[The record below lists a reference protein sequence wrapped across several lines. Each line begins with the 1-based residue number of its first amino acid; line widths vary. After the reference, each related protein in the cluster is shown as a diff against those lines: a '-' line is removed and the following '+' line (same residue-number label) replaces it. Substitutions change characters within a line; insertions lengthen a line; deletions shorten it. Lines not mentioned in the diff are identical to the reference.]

1 MTALTISHLTHRYGK
16 TLALD
21 DLSLTLPRGLTVGLI
36 GPDGVGKSTLLALI
50 AGVRRIQS
58 GELHVLGGDM
68 RKPADR
74 QALSHRIAYM
84 PQGLGR
90 NLYPTLS
97 VYENIDF
104 HARLFGLPAR
114 ERRARIQRLLDATGL
129 APFPDRATGKLS
141 GGMKQKASLCCALV
155 HSPDLLILDEPTTGV
170 DPLSRRQFW
179 ALVADLQRETA
190 GMTVLVAT
198 AYIEEAE
205 PFAQLWAMDAGKL
218 LVNAPTREVMAGHAN
233 LEEAYIRLLPPEK
246 QQGTG
251 GLDLTPF
258 VADPRLPPAIEA
270 HGLTKRFGDF
280 TSVDNV
286 SFTIQQGEI
295 FGFLGSNGCG
305 KSTTMKMLT
314 GLLQATSGTAEL
326 LGAPVD
332 AGSVATR
339 MRVGYM
345 SQAFSLYEE
354 LTVRQNLAL
363 HARLYRLGARSKAA
377 IKEGLEQFDLVDV
390 ADTKPA
396 ALPLGIRQ
404 RLQLAAACLHRPEV
418 LILDEP
424 TSGVD
429 PAARDMFWRHL
440 LRMSREDKITIFVTT
455 HFMNEAARCDRIS
468 FMHQGRVLAVGTPA
482 ELVAQ
487 YQAPNLEEA
496 FVQYLLL
503 DEAAQKEKA
512 GEMATT
518 AQSPAVL
525 PPPLQR
531 SAAGEGWGG
540 GSVRTSS
547 ADVETSSATTA
558 NEPPTAAPSPTE
570 LPPPPVGEGGG
581 GGSKK
586 SSVASFMSAET
597 ASTTEEGLEGGS
609 EHAPTTNAGLHS
621 DTESAPPQGVNPS
634 LPPPRPSPTGGGGFT
649 VEESASAE
657 AAATLPPPQP
667 SPTGG
672 GGLTVEEGT
681 SDSTISD
688 NEPPAITAGDTPTAA
703 QSSTDLPP
711 PQPSPAADA
720 SASCEGGGYTA
731 TESAT
736 ANEPPAIIADDTPTA
751 AQSPTVLPPPSQRSA
766 AGEGWGGSS
775 ARISSA
781 DVETSSATTANE
793 PPTAAPSPA
802 ELPPPPVGEGGGGGS
817 KQSSAASFQSLRGWL
832 ATIRTFAI
840 REGKELL
847 RDHVRTFFALFGPVI
862 LMTAVTWGVS
872 FDVGNLAFAVRDRD
886 QSAESRAIV
895 EYFAGSSQFHQLPP
909 LAADADIDAALE
921 SSSAKM
927 IIDIPPSFGRDL
939 LRGARPEIGFYLDGA
954 ESFNASNL
962 TGYIASILGDYAR
975 DQAHAHGIRLPPDA
989 AQLVP
994 RFRYNPDF
1002 KSILAIAPGVLMLAL
1017 SLFPAMMAA
1026 VGVVREREIGSI
1038 ANFYASPASRLQF
1051 LLGKQLPY
1059 LAAAMLSFLILYLM
1073 MRYWF
1078 GVPLNGSAAALLTGT
1093 LLMCATTTATGLL
1106 VSCFTR
1112 SQVAAIFI
1120 TAVGTVMPAMSF
1132 SGFLVP
1138 VSSLQG
1144 GAYIMGK
1151 ILPSAWYANLTTGT
1165 FVKGLGYPDLVREH
1179 FILGGYYLIILTLA
1193 VLNLKKQ
1200 ER

>member
-16 TLALD
+16 TLALN

-114 ERRARIQRLLDATGL
+114 ERRARIARLLEATGL

-155 HSPDLLILDEPTTGV
+155 HAPDLLILDEPTTGV

-258 VADPRLPPAIEA
+258 VPDPRLPPAIEA

-377 IKEGLEQFDLVDV
+377 IRDALTQFDLADV
-390 ADTKPA
+390 ADVKPS

-468 FMHQGRVLAVGTPA
+468 FMHQGRVLAVGTSA

-512 GEMATT
+512 GETPTA

-525 PPPLQR
+525 PPLPV
-531 SAAGEGWGG
+531 GEGWGG
-540 GSVRTSS
+540 GSV
-547 ADVETSSATTA
+547 
-558 NEPPTAAPSPTE
+558 
-570 LPPPPVGEGGG
+570 
-581 GGSKK
+581 
-586 SSVASFMSAET
+586 
-597 ASTTEEGLEGGS
+597 
-609 EHAPTTNAGLHS
+609 
-621 DTESAPPQGVNPS
+621 
-634 LPPPRPSPTGGGGFT
+634 
-649 VEESASAE
+649 
-657 AAATLPPPQP
+657 
-667 SPTGG
+667 
-672 GGLTVEEGT
+672 
-681 SDSTISD
+681 
-688 NEPPAITAGDTPTAA
+688 
-703 QSSTDLPP
+703 
-711 PQPSPAADA
+711 
-720 SASCEGGGYTA
+720 
-731 TESAT
+731 
-736 ANEPPAIIADDTPTA
+736 
-751 AQSPTVLPPPSQRSA
+751 
-766 AGEGWGGSS
+766 
-775 ARISSA
+775 RISSA

-886 QSAESRAIV
+886 QSAESRAIT
-895 EYFAGSSQFHQLPP
+895 EDFSGSPHFRELPP

-927 IIDIPPSFGRDL
+927 VIDIPPAFGRDL